1 MTALQITKIRDS
13 INKLDL
19 DIDTRPLNILKRN
32 GIKYIYTL
40 AMMTEDQVKSIRNIG
55 IKGFTQIYVAM
66 DADIMVPLCK
76 TIEESKDRFREL
88 FGYIYNNEH
97 SEAIRNVD
105 GNNIKFDYNYNGTE
119 YCYYLTIRNKSGLE
133 NRYSFNKDQLLI
145 MYNWEETTW
154 KNSFKC
160 GDIII

>member
-1 MTALQITKIRDS
+1 MTALQIIKIRDS
-13 INKLDL
+13 INKLD
-19 DIDTRPLNILKRN
+19 IDTRALNTLKRN
-32 GIKYIYTL
+32 GIKYISTL
-40 AMMTEDQVKSIRNIG
+40 AMMTEDQVKSIYGIG

-88 FGYIYNNEH
+88 FGYMYNNEH

-105 GNNIKFDYNYNGTE
+105 GDNIKFDYNYNGTD
-119 YCYYLTIRNKSGLE
+119 CYYLTIRNKLGLE

-145 MYNWEETTW
+145 MYNWEEPVW